1 MTGKRMTKTVPGQV
15 WTGLNQN
22 GSEKFMEKF
31 MDRQEPKAGFPAWI
45 RLPRQWRPAKEPRL
59 QGKIY
64 RWPVYAETVRLK
76 RLAGYLEFFPLEEE
90 SSWEAGEGSGL
101 KNGSPVA
108 PAIEKFSP
116 FR

>member
-1 MTGKRMTKTVPGQV
+1 
-15 WTGLNQN
+15 
-22 GSEKFMEKF
+22 ME
-31 MDRQEPKAGFPAWI
+31 RQSKEACFPAWV
-45 RLPRQWRPAKEPRL
+45 RLPKQWRPAEEPRL

-64 RWPVYAETVRLK
+64 RWPVYAETARLR
-76 RLAGYLEFFPLEEE
+76 RLAGYLEFFSSEVE
-90 SSWEAGEGSGL
+90 SSMEAGEGSGL